1 MIRRVTGAAGVIA
14 AVLTLVELPLYFV
27 YSGPPP
33 DWNVFTRSMFG
44 LTGLTVLVV
53 FMSGIRYLVRDRA
66 PEYEWAGGLA
76 TAAGLMWL
84 TVSFV
89 STGLEVGAVIEAPE
103 PIDPT
108 ITVSG
113 TYILYGSISK
123 LLIALFL
130 CAFGFGVSKARLLP
144 RWTVWS
150 AYALAAAQVL
160 FVPSMF
166 FGNTPAE
173 FYAANGWGTTAT
185 MGGLMML
192 WLLAIGGA
200 LLRALPDSDLQPQP
214 VRAGGV

>member
-1 MIRRVTGAAGVIA
+1 MDSTMIRKVTGTAGLIA
-14 AVLTLVELPLYFV
+14 TLLTLVELPLYFV

-44 LTGLTVLVV
+44 LTGLTLFVV
-53 FMSGIRYLVRDRA
+53 FMSGIRYLVKIHA

-84 TVSFV
+84 TVAFV

-108 ITVSG
+108 IAVTG

-123 LLIALFL
+123 LLMALFL
-130 CAFGFGVSKARLLP
+130 CAFAFGMAKARLLP
-144 RWTVWS
+144 RWTIRS
-150 AYALAAAQVL
+150 AYVLAAVLLL
-160 FVPSMF
+160 FVPSMY
-166 FGNTPAE
+166 FGNNPAD

-185 MGGLMML
+185 MGGVMML
-192 WLLAIGGA
+192 WLGSVSIA
-200 LLRALPDSDLQPQP
+200 L
-214 VRAGGV
+214 VRAT